1 MVTNE
6 ECPQRKSP
14 RADWLAYNEGR
25 YFVTVCTR
33 DHRHCFGKIENGVMT
48 MTKVGMY
55 LDNELKNATS
65 RHPHIEIVQYVVMPN
80 HFHAIINIVG
90 TRRAVSVEN
99 TTDGNVG
106 TLRAASVNNDCN
118 DDNADTARRVRENT
132 TDGNVGTLRAA
143 SETNNC
149 IHTDAARY
157 VPTQKGYQRSMLS
170 TFIGSLKS
178 AVTKYAHECGIPF
191 AWQPR
196 YHDHAIRDW
205 KDNNNIS
212 QYIENNVMNWEKDC
226 FY

>member
-1 MVTNE
+1 MATNK

-48 MTKVGMY
+48 MTKVGRC
-55 LDNELKNATS
+55 LDEELRNATS
-65 RHPHIEIVQYVVMPN
+65 HQPYIRVLQHVVMPN
-80 HFHAIINIVG
+80 HFHAI
-90 TRRAVSVEN
+90 VEV
-99 TTDGNVG
+99 DSG
-106 TLRAASVNNDCN
+106 DCR
-118 DDNADTARRVRENT
+118 DAARRVRENV
-132 TDGNVGTLRAA
+132 DNANGNNVGTQHDA
-143 SETNNC
+143 SVDN
-149 IHTDAARY
+149 TDIADASCR
-157 VPTQKGYQRSMLS
+157 VPTKKGYKLPKLS
-170 TFIGSLKS
+170 FFIGSLKS

>member
-1 MVTNE
+1 MATNE

-33 DHRHCFGKIENGVMT
+33 DHRHCLGKIENGVMT

-90 TRRAVSVEN
+90 TRRAVSDEN
-99 TTDGNVG
+99 TE
-106 TLRAASVNNDCN
+106 
-118 DDNADTARRVRENT
+118 NADTARRVPTKEERMT
-132 TDGNVGTLRAA
+132 KGIG
-143 SETNNC
+143 
-149 IHTDAARY
+149 IHRL
-157 VPTQKGYQRSMLS
+157 PLLS

>member
-1 MVTNE
+1 MATNE

-33 DHRHCFGKIENGVMT
+33 DHRHCLGKIENGVMT
-48 MTKVGMY
+48 MTKVGRC
-55 LDNELKNATS
+55 LDEELKNISLNHAYAK
-65 RHPHIEIVQYVVMPN
+65 IVQHVVMPN
-80 HFHAIINIVG
+80 HFHAIIDIVG
-90 TRRAVSVEN
+90 TQRI
-99 TTDGNVG
+99 
-106 TLRAASVNNDCN
+106 
-118 DDNADTARRVRENT
+118 
-132 TDGNVGTLRAA
+132 A
-143 SETNNC
+143 SETVTC
-149 IHTDAARY
+149 RQADALRC
-157 VPTQKGYQRSMLS
+157 VPTREQRLS
-170 TFIGSLKS
+170 EGIRIKHRTLLASCIGGLKA
-178 AVTKYAHECGIPF
+178 AVTRYAHANGIPF

>member
-1 MVTNE
+1 MTTNE
-6 ECPQRKSP
+6 ERPQRKSP
-14 RADWLAYNEGR
+14 RADWLGYNEGR

-33 DHRHCFGKIENGVMT
+33 DHRHCFGEIENGVMT
-48 MTKVGMY
+48 MTTVGRC
-55 LDNELKNATS
+55 LDEELKNATS

-106 TLRAASVNNDCN
+106 TLRAASENNDCN
-118 DDNADTARRVRENT
+118 DDNADTARRVPTIEERLT
-132 TDGNVGTLRAA
+132 KGIG
-143 SETNNC
+143 
-149 IHTDAARY
+149 IHRL
-157 VPTQKGYQRSMLS
+157 PLLS

-196 YHDHAIRDW
+196 YHDHAIRDS

-212 QYIENNVMNWEKDC
+212 QYITNNVMNWEKDC

>member
-1 MVTNE
+1 MATNE
-6 ECPQRKSP
+6 EFPQRKSP

-33 DHRHCFGKIENGVMT
+33 GHRHYFGEIENGVIT
-48 MTKVGMY
+48 LTDVGRC
-55 LDNELKNATS
+55 LDEELKNATS

-90 TRRAVSVEN
+90 T
-99 TTDGNVG
+99 
-106 TLRAASVNNDCN
+106 LRAAS
-118 DDNADTARRVRENT
+118 AENT
-132 TDGNVGTLRAA
+132 
-143 SETNNC
+143 NN
-149 IHTDAARY
+149 TDAARY
-157 VPTQKGYQRSMLS
+157 VPTRKGYQRSMLS

-178 AVTKYAHECGIPF
+178 AVTKYAHEQNIPF

-196 YHDHAIRDW
+196 YHDHAIRDC

-212 QYIENNVMNWEKDC
+212 QYIENNVLNWEKDC

>member
-1 MVTNE
+1 MATNE

-33 DHRHCFGKIENGVMT
+33 DHKHCFGKIENGVMT
-48 MTKVGMY
+48 MTKVGRC
-55 LDNELKNATS
+55 LDDELKNATS

-106 TLRAASVNNDCN
+106 TLRAASENNDCN
-118 DDNADTARRVRENT
+118 DDNADTARRVPTIEERLT
-132 TDGNVGTLRAA
+132 KGIG
-143 SETNNC
+143 
-149 IHTDAARY
+149 IHRL
-157 VPTQKGYQRSMLS
+157 PLLS

>member
-1 MVTNE
+1 MATNE

-48 MTKVGMY
+48 MTKVGRC
-55 LDNELKNATS
+55 LDEELKNATS
-65 RHPHIEIVQYVVMPN
+65 HQSYIRVLQHVVMPN
-80 HFHAIINIVG
+80 HFHAI
-90 TRRAVSVEN
+90 VEV
-99 TTDGNVG
+99 DSG
-106 TLRAASVNNDCN
+106 DCR
-118 DDNADTARRVRENT
+118 DAARRVRENV
-132 TDGNVGTLRAA
+132 DNANGNNVGTQHDA
-143 SETNNC
+143 SVDN
-149 IHTDAARY
+149 TDIADASCR
-157 VPTQKGYQRSMLS
+157 VPTKKGYKLPKLS
-170 TFIGSLKS
+170 FFIGSLKS

>member
-1 MVTNE
+1 MATNE

-106 TLRAASVNNDCN
+106 TLRAAS
-118 DDNADTARRVRENT
+118 
-132 TDGNVGTLRAA
+132 
-143 SETNNC
+143 ETNNC

>member
-1 MVTNE
+1 MATNE

-48 MTKVGMY
+48 FTDVGRC
-55 LDNELKNATS
+55 LDEELRNATS
-65 RHPHIEIVQYVVMPN
+65 HQSYIRVLQHVVMPN
-80 HFHAIINIVG
+80 HFHAI
-90 TRRAVSVEN
+90 VEV
-99 TTDGNVG
+99 DSG
-106 TLRAASVNNDCN
+106 DCR
-118 DDNADTARRVRENT
+118 DAARRVRENV
-132 TDGNVGTLRAA
+132 DNANGNNVGTQHDA
-143 SETNNC
+143 SVDNTE
-149 IHTDAARY
+149 IADASCR
-157 VPTQKGYQRSMLS
+157 VPTKKGYKLPKLS
-170 TFIGSLKS
+170 FFIGSLKS

>member
-1 MVTNE
+1 MATNE

-48 MTKVGMY
+48 MTTVGRC
-55 LDNELKNATS
+55 LDEELKNATS
-65 RHPHIEIVQYVVMPN
+65 HQSYIRVLQHVVMPN
-80 HFHAIINIVG
+80 HFHAI
-90 TRRAVSVEN
+90 VEV
-99 TTDGNVG
+99 DSG
-106 TLRAASVNNDCN
+106 DCR
-118 DDNADTARRVRENT
+118 DAARRVRENV
-132 TDGNVGTLRAA
+132 DNANGNNVGTQHDA
-143 SETNNC
+143 SVDN
-149 IHTDAARY
+149 TDIADASCR
-157 VPTQKGYQRSMLS
+157 VPTKKGYKLPKLS
-170 TFIGSLKS
+170 FFIGSLKS

>member
-1 MVTNE
+1 MATNE

-33 DHRHCFGKIENGVMT
+33 DHRHCFGEIENGVMT
-48 MTKVGMY
+48 FTDVGRC
-55 LDNELKNATS
+55 LDGLLNDATS
-65 RHPHIEIVQYVVMPN
+65 HQPYIRVLQHVVMPN
-80 HFHAIINIVG
+80 HFHAI
-90 TRRAVSVEN
+90 VEV
-99 TTDGNVG
+99 DSG
-106 TLRAASVNNDCN
+106 DCR
-118 DDNADTARRVRENT
+118 DAARRVRENV
-132 TDGNVGTLRAA
+132 DNANDNNVGTQHDA
-143 SETNNC
+143 SVDN
-149 IHTDAARY
+149 TDIADASCR
-157 VPTQKGYQRSMLS
+157 VPTKKGYKLPKLS
-170 TFIGSLKS
+170 FFIGSLKS

>member
-1 MVTNE
+1 MATNE

-48 MTKVGMY
+48 MTTVGRC
-55 LDNELKNATS
+55 LDGLLNDATS
-65 RHPHIEIVQYVVMPN
+65 HQPYIRVLQHVVMPN
-80 HFHAIINIVG
+80 HFHAI
-90 TRRAVSVEN
+90 VEV
-99 TTDGNVG
+99 DSG
-106 TLRAASVNNDCN
+106 DCR
-118 DDNADTARRVRENT
+118 DAARRVRENV
-132 TDGNVGTLRAA
+132 DNANGNNVGTQHDA
-143 SETNNC
+143 SVDN
-149 IHTDAARY
+149 TDIADASCR
-157 VPTQKGYQRSMLS
+157 VPTKKGYKLPKLS
-170 TFIGSLKS
+170 FFIGSLKS

>member
-1 MVTNE
+1 
-6 ECPQRKSP
+6 
-14 RADWLAYNEGR
+14 
-25 YFVTVCTR
+25 
-33 DHRHCFGKIENGVMT
+33 
-48 MTKVGMY
+48 
-55 LDNELKNATS
+55 
-65 RHPHIEIVQYVVMPN
+65 MPN

-106 TLRAASVNNDCN
+106 TLRAASENNDCN
-118 DDNADTARRVRENT
+118 DDNADTARRVPTIEERLT
-132 TDGNVGTLRAA
+132 KGIG
-143 SETNNC
+143 
-149 IHTDAARY
+149 IHRL
-157 VPTQKGYQRSMLS
+157 PLLS

>member
-1 MVTNE
+1 MATNE
-6 ECPQRKSP
+6 ERPQRKSP

-25 YFVTVCTR
+25 YFVTVCTH

-48 MTKVGMY
+48 MTTVGRC
-55 LDNELKNATS
+55 LDEELKNATS

-99 TTDGNVG
+99 TTDGNVR
-106 TLRAASVNNDCN
+106 TLRAASENNDCN
-118 DDNADTARRVRENT
+118 DDNADTARRVPT
-132 TDGNVGTLRAA
+132 TEERLTKGIG
-143 SETNNC
+143 
-149 IHTDAARY
+149 IHRL
-157 VPTQKGYQRSMLS
+157 PLLS

>member
-1 MVTNE
+1 MATNE
-6 ECPQRKSP
+6 ERPQRKSP

-48 MTKVGMY
+48 FTDVGRC
-55 LDNELKNATS
+55 LDGLLNDATS
-65 RHPHIEIVQYVVMPN
+65 HQPYIRVLQHVVMPN
-80 HFHAIINIVG
+80 HFHAIVEVDSGDAN
-90 TRRAVSVEN
+90 VEN
-99 TTDGNVG
+99 TDNADGNNVG
-106 TLRAASVNNDCN
+106 TQHDASVESV
-118 DDNADTARRVRENT
+118 DNAD
-132 TDGNVGTLRAA
+132 A
-143 SETNNC
+143 SC
-149 IHTDAARY
+149 R
-157 VPTQKGYQRSMLS
+157 VPTKKGYKLPKLS
-170 TFIGSLKS
+170 FFIGMLKS

>member
-1 MVTNE
+1 MATNE

-33 DHRHCFGKIENGVMT
+33 DHRHCFGEIENGVMT

-55 LDNELKNATS
+55 LDNELKNAAS

-106 TLRAASVNNDCN
+106 TLRAAS
-118 DDNADTARRVRENT
+118 
-132 TDGNVGTLRAA
+132 
-143 SETNNC
+143 ETNKC

>member
-1 MVTNE
+1 MATNE
-6 ECPQRKSP
+6 ERPQRKSP

-48 MTKVGMY
+48 FTDVGRCLY
-55 LDNELKNATS
+55 NELRNATS
-65 RHPHIEIVQYVVMPN
+65 HQSYIRVLQHVVMPN
-80 HFHAIINIVG
+80 HFHAI
-90 TRRAVSVEN
+90 VEV
-99 TTDGNVG
+99 DSG
-106 TLRAASVNNDCN
+106 DCR
-118 DDNADTARRVRENT
+118 DAARRVRENV
-132 TDGNVGTLRAA
+132 DNANGNNVGTQHDA
-143 SETNNC
+143 SVDNTE
-149 IHTDAARY
+149 IADASCR
-157 VPTQKGYQRSMLS
+157 VPTKKGYKLPKLS
-170 TFIGSLKS
+170 FFIGSLKS

>member
-1 MVTNE
+1 MATNE
-6 ECPQRKSP
+6 ERPQRKSP

-48 MTKVGMY
+48 FTDVGRC
-55 LDNELKNATS
+55 LDGLLNDATS
-65 RHPHIEIVQYVVMPN
+65 HQPYIRVLQHVVMPN
-80 HFHAIINIVG
+80 HFHAI
-90 TRRAVSVEN
+90 VEVES
-99 TTDGNVG
+99 G
-106 TLRAASVNNDCN
+106 DCR
-118 DDNADTARRVRENT
+118 DAARRVRENV
-132 TDGNVGTLRAA
+132 DNADA
-143 SETNNC
+143 SC
-149 IHTDAARY
+149 R
-157 VPTQKGYQRSMLS
+157 VPTKKGYKLPKLS
-170 TFIGSLKS
+170 FFIGSLKS

>member
-1 MVTNE
+1 MATNE

-33 DHRHCFGKIENGVMT
+33 DHRHCFGEIENGVMT
-48 MTKVGMY
+48 MTTVGRC
-55 LDNELKNATS
+55 LDEELKNATS
-65 RHPHIEIVQYVVMPN
+65 HQSYIRVLQHVVMPN
-80 HFHAIINIVG
+80 HFHAIVEVDSGDANVVG
-90 TRRAVSVEN
+90 TRHGVSAEN
-99 TTDGNVG
+99 VDNANGNNVG
-106 TLRAASVNNDCN
+106 TQHDASV
-118 DDNADTARRVRENT
+118 DNTDIAD
-132 TDGNVGTLRAA
+132 A
-143 SETNNC
+143 SC
-149 IHTDAARY
+149 R
-157 VPTQKGYQRSMLS
+157 VPTKKGYKLPKLS
-170 TFIGSLKS
+170 FFIGSLKS

>member
-1 MVTNE
+1 MATNE

-48 MTKVGMY
+48 MTKVGRY
-55 LDNELKNATS
+55 LDEELKNATS
-65 RHPHIEIVQYVVMPN
+65 HQSYIRVLQHVVMPN
-80 HFHAIINIVG
+80 HFHAI
-90 TRRAVSVEN
+90 VEV
-99 TTDGNVG
+99 DSG
-106 TLRAASVNNDCN
+106 DCR
-118 DDNADTARRVRENT
+118 DAARRVRENV
-132 TDGNVGTLRAA
+132 DNANGNNVGTQHDA
-143 SETNNC
+143 SVDN
-149 IHTDAARY
+149 TDIADASCR
-157 VPTQKGYQRSMLS
+157 VPTKKGYKLPKLS
-170 TFIGSLKS
+170 FFIGSLKS

>member
-1 MVTNE
+1 MATNE

-48 MTKVGMY
+48 MTKVGRY
-55 LDNELKNATS
+55 LDGLLNDATS
-65 RHPHIEIVQYVVMPN
+65 HQPYIRVLQHVVMPN
-80 HFHAIINIVG
+80 HFHAIVEVNSG
-90 TRRAVSVEN
+90 DANVEN
-99 TTDGNVG
+99 TDNADGNNVG
-106 TLRAASVNNDCN
+106 TQHDASVESV
-118 DDNADTARRVRENT
+118 DNAD
-132 TDGNVGTLRAA
+132 A
-143 SETNNC
+143 SC
-149 IHTDAARY
+149 R
-157 VPTQKGYQRSMLS
+157 VPTKKGYKLPKLS
-170 TFIGSLKS
+170 FFIGMLKS
-178 AVTKYAHECGIPF
+178 AVTKYAHEYGIPF

>member
-1 MVTNE
+1 MATNE

-48 MTKVGMY
+48 MTTVGMY

-99 TTDGNVG
+99 TTDGNAG
-106 TLRAASVNNDCN
+106 TLRAASENNDCN
-118 DDNADTARRVRENT
+118 DDNADTARRVPTIEERLT
-132 TDGNVGTLRAA
+132 KGIG
-143 SETNNC
+143 
-149 IHTDAARY
+149 IHRL
-157 VPTQKGYQRSMLS
+157 PLLS